1 MYGLVYLLGF
11 LAAAFLGRKRFPCY
25 ENTPLYT
32 LYIAVLAALGAI
44 IGGRLGYALFYEPGH
59 YLDNPAEIP
68 LLYLGGMS
76 FHGGLLGLLFAVLL
90 ADIRGF
96 WTNLDRMA
104 FLACLILP
112 LGRIA
117 NFLNGELWGTPCAY
131 SWCVIFEAAGDGLPR
146 HPVQLYEAVLEGP
159 ALLVL
164 ILAFRHFLK
173 EWARVPGVTAA
184 LFGIGYALLR
194 FGAEFFREPDPVTG
208 YLWRGFTRGQGL
220 CAIMLLAGFAMLLL
234 RLRARRDSIPEA
246 GRGDMN

>member
-1 MYGLVYLLGF
+1 M
-11 LAAAFLGRKRFPCY
+11 
-25 ENTPLYT
+25 
-32 LYIAVLAALGAI
+32 LAALGAI
-44 IGGRLGYALFYEPGH
+44 IGGRLGYALFYEPGY
-59 YLDNPAEIP
+59 YLEHPAEIP

-76 FHGGLLGLLFAVLL
+76 FHGGLLGLLLAVLL

-117 NFLNGELWGTPCAY
+117 NFLNGELWGTPCDY
-131 SWCVIFEAAGDGLPR
+131 PWCVIFEAAGDGLPR
-146 HPVQLYEAVLEGP
+146 HPVQLYEAALEGP
-159 ALLVL
+159 VLLVL

-173 EWARVPGVTAA
+173 ERGRAPGVMAA

-194 FGAEFFREPDPVTG
+194 FLAEFLREPDLVTG

-220 CAIMLLAGFAMLLL
+220 CAVMLLAAATMLFLC
-234 RLRARRDSIPEA
+234 LRA
-246 GRGDMN
+246 GRNP